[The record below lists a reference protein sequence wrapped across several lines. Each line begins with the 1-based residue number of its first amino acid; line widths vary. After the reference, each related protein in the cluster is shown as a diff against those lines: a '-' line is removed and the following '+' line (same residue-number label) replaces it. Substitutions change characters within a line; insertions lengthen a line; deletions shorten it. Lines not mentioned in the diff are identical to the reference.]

1 MADLKTIYMGIEMR
15 NPLVVASCSLVNS
28 VEGVQRCTDA
38 GAGAVVLKSLFEEQ
52 IEADTKEIQKHV
64 WLAGHT
70 EAYDYVRQIG
80 IQTGEQD
87 YLNLVERAKKAV
99 SIPVIAS
106 LNCITPEWWTDYAK
120 RLENAGA
127 DGIELNM
134 AILPSDPQHNSN
146 EIEKLYY
153 SILEG
158 VKKSVSIP
166 IAVKIGPYFTSL
178 ASVGSEL
185 CNRGASALVLFNRFY
200 QLDINVD
207 KLTLVPGYHFSTPEE
222 INISLRWISL
232 LAGRIECDL
241 SATTGVH
248 DAVGV
253 AKQLLAGATTVQ
265 VCSTLYKHGIGHLA
279 NILSNLES
287 WMKKHHFESVSQ
299 FRGKLSQKESEKPEL
314 YERLQYVKSLV
325 GIE

>member
-1 MADLKTIYMGIEMR
+1 MADLKTIYMGIELR
-15 NPLVVASCSLVNS
+15 NPLIVASCSLVNS
-28 VEGVQRCTDA
+28 VEGVQRCADA

-120 RLENAGA
+120 KLENSGA

-134 AILPSDPQHNSN
+134 AILPSDPKHSSN
-146 EIEKLYY
+146 EIEKIYY
-153 SILEG
+153 DILGG
-158 VKKSVSIP
+158 VSKDVKIP

-178 ASVGSEL
+178 ASVSRQL
-185 CNRGASALVLFNRFY
+185 CGIGASALVLFNRFY

-222 INISLRWISL
+222 INMSLRWISL
-232 LAGRIECDL
+232 LSGRVDCDL

-279 NILSNLES
+279 TILSNLES
-287 WMKKHHFESVSQ
+287 WMKKQHFESVPQ
-299 FRGKLSQKESEKPEL
+299 FRGRLSQKDSEKPEL

>member
-1 MADLKTIYMGIEMR
+1 MADLKTIYMGIELR
-15 NPLVVASCSLVNS
+15 NPLIVASCSLVNS
-28 VEGVQRCTDA
+28 VEGVQRCADA

-52 IEADTKEIQKHV
+52 IEADTREIQKHV

-87 YLNLVERAKKAV
+87 YLNLVERTKKVV

-106 LNCITPEWWTDYAK
+106 LNCITPQWWTDYAK
-120 RLENAGA
+120 RLENSGV

-134 AILPSDPQHNSN
+134 AILPSDPKHSSN
-146 EIEKLYY
+146 EIEKVYY
-153 SILEG
+153 DILEG
-158 VKKSVSIP
+158 VSRNVGIP

-185 CNRGASALVLFNRFY
+185 CSRGASALVLFNRFY

-222 INISLRWISL
+222 INVSLRWISL

-248 DAVGV
+248 DALGV

-265 VCSTLYKHGIGHLA
+265 VCSTLYKHGIGHLST
-279 NILSNLES
+279 ILSNLES
-287 WMKKHHFESVSQ
+287 WMKKHQFESISQ
-299 FRGKLSQKESEKPEL
+299 FRGKLSQRDSDKPEL